1 MIETGVDMSTK
12 RKIIFSCFF
21 LSILVFSLAN
31 PLPARADFAVTTITP
46 NLVIN
51 DIPNTINISGTD
63 FLDGAQVKVG
73 VTEVTTTFVSATSLT
88 AIIPP
93 GFTPGIYNVEVIL
106 PGPTSIVI
114 PAGLTVAA
122 PTPMPTATAT
132 QPPFARPQVVIGSYS
147 TNASG
152 GIRYGQEF
160 NLTVRLTNS
169 GGVRAYG
176 IQVTFSS
183 SELLML
189 RNGGVQAV
197 GNLNNGSSVD
207 LSQAMTAAK
216 PFYGVSSTAMEMNV
230 SYYDMNGV
238 AFSEKFN
245 LILGVYNTYT
255 GIISATAT
263 PIAVS
268 QSQLIVSDYKTDVPI
283 LEPGLLF
290 NLELSIQNKGN
301 LPAKSV
307 TMIIGGGSVSG
318 GGSGTPGP
326 GGVSGNG
333 GDFSNFAPVGSS
345 NVQSLGDIPAQSGLT
360 ARQQM
365 IVNVNTNPGAYPMKV
380 TLSYT
385 DSHGN
390 QINDEQVITL
400 LVYRL
405 PNIDISYYQ
414 PVFDFYTYQSNLL
427 PLQIVNQGRNA
438 VILGNVKVTSEA
450 GTIENGQTFVGPLES
465 GGYFTLD
472 AMLTPEMSGQ
482 VEVLVSI
489 EYSDDFNQ
497 SRTITETLTIN
508 VIEMPVD
515 PVIDPSSPDLNGD
528 IPLESNETFWQK
540 VWRFILGLFGLDSAA
555 PVNSS
560 PIPVEPGIEQPIPM
574 PGGKG

>member
-1 MIETGVDMSTK
+1 MSTK
-12 RKIIFSCFF
+12 RKFIFSCFF
-21 LSILVFSLAN
+21 LAILVFSLAN

-51 DIPNTINISGTD
+51 DIPNTINIEGTD
-63 FLDGAQVKVG
+63 FTAGTQVKVG
-73 VTEVTTTFVSATSLT
+73 DTEVTTTFVSDTKVT

-93 GFTPGIYNVEVIL
+93 GFLPGIYNVEVIL

-114 PAGLTVAA
+114 PAGLTVVA
-122 PTPMPTATAT
+122 PTPMPTATGT
-132 QPPFARPQVVIGSYS
+132 QPPFARPQVVISSYS

-169 GGVRAYG
+169 GGIRAYG

-189 RNGGVQAV
+189 RNGGVLAV
-197 GNLNNGSSVD
+197 GNLKNGSSVD
-207 LSQAMTAAK
+207 ISQTMTAAN
-216 PFYGVSSTAMEMNV
+216 PFYGVSSTALTMDV
-230 SYYDMNGV
+230 SYYDESGV
-238 AFSEKFN
+238 AYSEKFN

-255 GIISATAT
+255 GVVAATAT
-263 PIAVS
+263 PTGVHL
-268 QSQLIVSDYKTDVPI
+268 SQLIVSDYKTDVPQ

-290 NLELSIQNKGN
+290 NLELSIQNKGD

-307 TMIIGGGSVSG
+307 TMIIGGGSASSG
-318 GGSGTPGP
+318 GNGTPGP
-326 GGVSGNG
+326 GGVSGSG

-345 NVQSLGDIPAQSGLT
+345 NVQSLGDIPAQSMLT
-360 ARQQM
+360 AKQQM

-390 QINDEQVITL
+390 QVNDEQVITL

-405 PNIDISYYQ
+405 PNIDISFYQ
-414 PVFDFYTYQSNLL
+414 PIFDLYTFQPNLL
-427 PLQIVNQGRNA
+427 PLQVVNQGRNA
-438 VILGNVKVTSEA
+438 TILGNLTVTSEA
-450 GTIENGQTFVGPLES
+450 GMIENGQTFVGTLES

-472 AMLTPEMSGQ
+472 VMLTPEMSGK
-482 VEVLVSI
+482 VEVLVTI
-489 EYSDDFNQ
+489 EYTDDFNQ
-497 SRTITETLTIN
+497 PRTITKSLMLN
-508 VIEMPVD
+508 VIEME
-515 PVIDPSSPDLNGD
+515 IDPSLDPTNPDFNGGF
-528 IPLESNETFWQK
+528 PVEVSETFWQK

-555 PVNSS
+555 PVNEA
-560 PIPVEPGIEQPIPM
+560 PFQGEPGIEVPVKPAPM